1 MMADDA
7 LAFLAEAFG
16 EISDAERQ
24 ALRDATPCAIAALDP
39 AGTARFAARGVAQ
52 IERVS
57 AQQAERS
64 VSQAAWA

>member
-1 MMADDA
+1 MADDA

-24 ALRDATPCAIAALDP
+24 ALRDATPCAITALDP
-39 AGTARFAARGVAQ
+39 VGTARFAATGVAQ

>member
-1 MMADDA
+1 MADDA

-24 ALRDATPCAIAALDP
+24 AFHDATPCAVTLLDP
-39 AGTARFAARGVAQ
+39 AGTARIAAASPVQTDPA
-52 IERVS
+52 S
-57 AQQAERS
+57 ARQAEQS

>member
-16 EISDAERQ
+16 EVSDAERQ
-24 ALRDATPCAIAALDP
+24 ALRDSPPCAVTALDP
-39 AGTARFAARGVAQ
+39 AGTARLAAAGVAQ
-52 IERVS
+52 TERVS
-57 AQQAERS
+57 ARQAERS